1 MLGNLLKHS
10 LVEIARIVKLSAALL
25 EFDVR
30 EPRLLVGEALHPA
43 LKHRTRRDDVSRH
56 LLEIGVFV
64 PTNEEILS
72 HRPELVHTR
81 QNRNGTVIH
90 VSRAVDVL
98 VSDLE
103 FGVFQPERGG
113 RLIHVQRS
121 LEYVTR
127 SLELSL
133 TVKRRT

>member
-1 MLGNLLKHS
+1 MGTLW
-10 LVEIARIVKLSAALL
+10 
-25 EFDVR
+25 
-30 EPRLLVGEALHPA
+30 
-43 LKHRTRRDDVSRH
+43 DDVSRH